1 MLLLFWNGAQTSPP
15 SLSIVTG
22 NPIGLLLALTYAPE
36 GVDIQYTEVM
46 EFAVCIATSAGFSV
60 VLPNDA
66 SVGVVST
73 DIVVSGAGSSV
84 VNGTYAYAGIE
95 DSKPAYET
103 GDNVIRWYEAAAW
116 QISSSGYGM
125 YYSVDDVATPDLV
138 ATWIAFYGVL
148 PLPTVTAGTT
158 PTLTEVAIF
167 TLEMP
172 QIIEM
177 EVYEELSL

>member
-1 MLLLFWNGAQTSPP
+1 MIIASFPKGSYPEYTW
-15 SLSIVTG
+15 
-22 NPIGLLLALTYAPE
+22 PIGTWPAAPE
-36 GVDIQYTEVM
+36 AAVDIQYTEVM
-46 EFAVCIATSAGFSV
+46 EFAVCIAASAGFSV

-84 VNGTYAYAGIE
+84 VNDTWTYWTIVEG
-95 DSKPAYET
+95 KPAYITDAE
-103 GDNVIRWYEAAAW
+103 YMAW
-116 QISSSGYGM
+116 TELGGGFWSMGYYISY
-125 YYSVDDVATPDLV
+125 DDVATPDLV
-138 ATWIAFYGVL
+138 TTWELGLSGVL
-148 PLPTVTAGTT
+148 PLPTVTAQK